1 MFYSITFAPA
11 FERERR
17 FRNDGNVEVSLGRG
31 WGWLGQAIISNR
43 PEIGLRKKKLENF
56 SPKNLE
62 VKKKSLP
69 LQPQSRNDSERV
81 LWEIYIIQQVV
92 QVLGE
97 EIFRI
102 DTVNRVWLW
111 TTINGF
117 RSEDMIKQFKQRR
130 VWSWLRM
137 NASDRLNTCKS
148 RGSTGSNT
156 GWRPA
161 HGWVTRMQLAYQRG
175 ITRRKS
181 D

>member
-43 PEIGLRKKKLENF
+43 PEIGLEKKLENF

-62 VKKKSLP
+62 IKKKSLP
-69 LQPQSRNDSERV
+69 LQPQSRNDSDKSSLRD
-81 LWEIYIIQQVV
+81 LHNSTSSTSI
-92 QVLGE
+92 GE

-102 DTVNRVWLW
+102 DTVKEVWLW
-111 TTINGF
+111 TTITDSGA
-117 RSEDMIKQFKQRR
+117 RIIKQFKQRR

-161 HGWVTRMQLAYQRG
+161 HGWVTRMQLTYQRG

>member
-1 MFYSITFAPA
+1 MFYNTTFAPA

-17 FRNDGNVEVSLGRG
+17 YKMMKQTF
-31 WGWLGQAIISNR
+31 
-43 PEIGLRKKKLENF
+43 RKKSSEIIWRFKIKVLIF
-56 SPKNLE
+56 AATFAKR
-62 VKKKSLP
+62 KRQKSSLRD
-69 LQPQSRNDSERV
+69 LHNSTSSTS
-81 LWEIYIIQQVV
+81 I
-92 QVLGE
+92 GE
-97 EIFRI
+97 EILRI
-102 DTVNRVWLW
+102 NTVNRVWLW

-117 RSEDMIKQFKQRR
+117 RSEDIKKQFKQRR

-161 HGWVTRMQLAYQRG
+161 HGWVTRMQLTYQRG

>member
-1 MFYSITFAPA
+1 MFYNTTFAPA

-17 FRNDGNVEVSLGRG
+17 YKMMKQTF
-31 WGWLGQAIISNR
+31 
-43 PEIGLRKKKLENF
+43 RKKSSGIIWKF
-56 SPKNLE
+56 KIK
-62 VKKKSLP
+62 VFIFAATFAKRKRQKSSLRD
-69 LQPQSRNDSERV
+69 LHNSTSSTS
-81 LWEIYIIQQVV
+81 I
-92 QVLGE
+92 GE

-102 DTVNRVWLW
+102 DTVNRSMTLDYN
-111 TTINGF
+111 NGF

>member
-1 MFYSITFAPA
+1 MFYSVTFAPA

-17 FRNDGNVEVSLGRG
+17 YKMMKQTF
-31 WGWLGQAIISNR
+31 
-43 PEIGLRKKKLENF
+43 RKKSSEIIWKFKIKVLIFAATFAKRKRQKSSLRDLHNSTSSTSIGKL
-56 SPKNLE
+56 
-62 VKKKSLP
+62 
-69 LQPQSRNDSERV
+69 
-81 LWEIYIIQQVV
+81 
-92 QVLGE
+92 
-97 EIFRI
+97 IFRI
-102 DTVNRVWLW
+102 DTVKEVWLW
-111 TTINGF
+111 TTITDSGA
-117 RSEDMIKQFKQRR
+117 RIIKQFKQRR

-161 HGWVTRMQLAYQRG
+161 HGWVRRMQLTYQRG

>member
-43 PEIGLRKKKLENF
+43 PEIGLEKKKLENF

-62 VKKKSLP
+62 IKKKSLP
-69 LQPQSRNDSERV
+69 LQPQSRNDSDKSSLRD
-81 LWEIYIIQQVV
+81 LHNSTSSTSI
-92 QVLGE
+92 GE

-102 DTVNRVWLW
+102 DTVKEVWLW
-111 TTINGF
+111 TTITDSGA
-117 RSEDMIKQFKQRR
+117 RIIKQFKQRR

-161 HGWVTRMQLAYQRG
+161 HGWVTRMQLTYQRG

>member
-1 MFYSITFAPA
+1 MRLAGPSDNFQPPGDRLEKKNLKIFH
-11 FERERR
+11 RKIWR
-17 FRNDGNVEVSLGRG
+17 
-31 WGWLGQAIISNR
+31 
-43 PEIGLRKKKLENF
+43 LRK
-56 SPKNLE
+56 SPYLC
-62 VKKKSLP
+62 
-69 LQPQSRNDSERV
+69 SRNRETIATRV

-92 QVLGE
+92 QVLGK

-102 DTVNRVWLW
+102 DTVNRSMTLDYN
-111 TTINGF
+111 NGF

-148 RGSTGSNT
+148 RASGGSVTRR
-156 GWRPA
+156 RPA

>member
-1 MFYSITFAPA
+1 MRLA
-11 FERERR
+11 
-17 FRNDGNVEVSLGRG
+17 
-31 WGWLGQAIISNR
+31 R
-43 PEIGLRKKKLENF
+43 PSDNFQPPGDRLEKKNLKIFHRKIWRLRK
-56 SPKNLE
+56 SPYLC
-62 VKKKSLP
+62 
-69 LQPQSRNDSERV
+69 SRNRETIATRV

-92 QVLGE
+92 QVLGK

-102 DTVNRVWLW
+102 DTVNRSMTLDYDKR
-111 TTINGF
+111 IPERGY
-117 RSEDMIKQFKQRR
+117 DKQFKQRR

-148 RGSTGSNT
+148 RGSGGSDT
-156 GWRPA
+156 RRRPA

>member
-1 MFYSITFAPA
+1 MYAIPLMKKILQKKFRKSLEVMFYNTTFAPA

-17 FRNDGNVEVSLGRG
+17 YKMMKQTF
-31 WGWLGQAIISNR
+31 
-43 PEIGLRKKKLENF
+43 RKKSSGIIWKFKIKVLIF
-56 SPKNLE
+56 AATFAKR
-62 VKKKSLP
+62 KRQKSSLID
-69 LQPQSRNDSERV
+69 LHNSTSSTS
-81 LWEIYIIQQVV
+81 I
-92 QVLGE
+92 GE
-97 EIFRI
+97 EILRI
-102 DTVNRVWLW
+102 NTVNRVWLW

-148 RGSTGSNT
+148 RGSGGSNT
-156 GWRPA
+156 RRRPA
-161 HGWVTRMQLAYQRG
+161 HGWVTRMQLTYQRG

>member
-1 MFYSITFAPA
+1 MFYNTTFAPA

-17 FRNDGNVEVSLGRG
+17 YKMMKQTF
-31 WGWLGQAIISNR
+31 
-43 PEIGLRKKKLENF
+43 RKKSSGIIWKFKIKVLIF
-56 SPKNLE
+56 AATFAKR
-62 VKKKSLP
+62 KRQKSSLRD
-69 LQPQSRNDSERV
+69 LHNSTSSTS
-81 LWEIYIIQQVV
+81 I
-92 QVLGE
+92 GE

-102 DTVNRVWLW
+102 DTVNRSMTLDYN
-111 TTINGF
+111 NGF

-148 RGSTGSNT
+148 RGSGGSDT
-156 GWRPA
+156 RRRPA